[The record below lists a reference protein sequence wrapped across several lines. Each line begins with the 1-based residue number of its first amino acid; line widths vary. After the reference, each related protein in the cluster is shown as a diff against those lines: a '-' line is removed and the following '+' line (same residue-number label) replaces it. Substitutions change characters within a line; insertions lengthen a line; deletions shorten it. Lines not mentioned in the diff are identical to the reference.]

1 MYVNFTSRNLNT
13 ERHVKY
19 AHLPQIFFFFFLISH
34 TKRHVEFISKF
45 KL

>member
-19 AHLPQIFFFFFLISH
+19 AHLPQFFFFFLISH